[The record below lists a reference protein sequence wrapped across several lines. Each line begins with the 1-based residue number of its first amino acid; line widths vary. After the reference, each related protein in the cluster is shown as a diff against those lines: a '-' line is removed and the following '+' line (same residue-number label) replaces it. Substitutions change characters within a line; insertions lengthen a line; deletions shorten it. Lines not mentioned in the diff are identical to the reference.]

1 MSKNKKSKSKRS
13 NPSKN
18 KKAPS
23 QAPRILFPEL
33 FDSDDDT
40 EREKNPL
47 AEKWIEEQLS
57 RNLSVEEFNAN
68 EDVEGFYLEIAE
80 GSFSK
85 LNSDENS
92 GIEEYTGK
100 CLFLYHE
107 AKPYSIEVTRWD
119 EENLIIPREFFEA
132 IAYWD

>member
-1 MSKNKKSKSKRS
+1 MSKNKKSQSKRS
-13 NPSKN
+13 NSSKN

-23 QAPRILFPEL
+23 QDPQILFPEL
-33 FDSDDDT
+33 FNSDDDT

-68 EDVEGFYLEIAE
+68 EDLEGFYLEVAE

-85 LNSDENS
+85 FNSDKTPD
-92 GIEEYTGK
+92 IEEYKGK
-100 CLFLYHE
+100 CLFLYHKDK
-107 AKPYSIEVTRWD
+107 AYSIEVTRWD
-119 EENLIIPREFFEA
+119 QENLIIPREFFEA